1 MMGIKI
7 FEEFLP
13 ELTKSQFVDSEWKS
27 NEVPV
32 EYRITPDNIESL
44 LPNRNEA
51 QQEVFVFGSN
61 LQGIH
66 TKGSAKFAIDKGF
79 ADNGQIEGPSR
90 NGRGYAI
97 PTQSERGALTLSQVK
112 RYVDQFLQYAK
123 ENKNQKFL
131 VTKLGTGIAGFRLE
145 DIAPL
150 FAEAESHGNIY
161 LPKEFWDQ
169 IL

>member
-1 MMGIKI
+1 MKYLKI

-44 LPNRNEA
+44 LPNRNEV

>member
-1 MMGIKI
+1 MKYLKI

-44 LPNRNEA
+44 LPNRNEV

-66 TKGSAKFAIDKGF
+66 TKRSAKFAIDKGF